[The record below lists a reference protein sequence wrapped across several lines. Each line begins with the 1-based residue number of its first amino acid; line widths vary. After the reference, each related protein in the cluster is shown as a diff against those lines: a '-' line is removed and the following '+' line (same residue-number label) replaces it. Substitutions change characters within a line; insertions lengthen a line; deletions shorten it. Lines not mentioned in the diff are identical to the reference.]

1 MCDEGFVRRRR
12 VEGAHGAYDVFDA
25 TSRGYESRT
34 RRFASR
40 PRTRRRVILRVRTTR
55 PPSPRPRTTREGGG
69 AAIGESVGVSSPPPA
84 TEAELA
90 SELEARRVADAKVEE
105 LRAAGVDVAA
115 VPQAELDAGVGPAI
129 NAELQ
134 WVRHLRRR
142 RERGRG
148 ALAEA
153 AEELLRRVERWRGET
168 AERLGMAP
176 GAVLPSHVAKRVA
189 YAMPTTAE
197 GLRGAGVRIAG
208 VETLAATIDDA
219 RRELGLS
226 AAPESETDASTG
238 RARGAPPRVR
248 VACA

>member
-1 MCDEGFVRRRR
+1 MLRLANPSAF
-12 VEGAHGAYDVFDA
+12 
-25 TSRGYESRT
+25 
-34 RRFASR
+34 
-40 PRTRRRVILRVRTTR
+40 RVRL
-55 PPSPRPRTTREGGG
+55 
-69 AAIGESVGVSSPPPA
+69 PA

-153 AEELLRRVERWRGET
+153 AEELLRRVERWRDET

-208 VETLAATIDDA
+208 VDVAAVPQAELDA
-219 RRELGLS
+219 GVGPAINAELQWVRHLRRLRERASGWPPARFLS
-226 AAPESETDASTG
+226 LIHI
-238 RARGAPPRVR
+238 
-248 VACA
+248 